1 MKKKFELQLQGYLSS
16 IVAFIV
22 ATVLGIVVFS
32 AVSQRAVESLSQSK
46 LITNVS
52 RQSVHF
58 EDILDVNYQF
68 LDGIAAQIGK
78 DGVLLSQENR
88 DMLFSIKSTTSID
101 HVALIE
107 PNGTAHYENGDVKDL
122 SHRNYFKEG
131 ISGQRILSDPVQS
144 SVDHETRVI
153 LGVPVL
159 HNSSVIG
166 VLGTSYNIT
175 ALNHLMF
182 DDLFGSQGFCIIID
196 EQGNIITLD
205 GNADTQKITYTD
217 NFFDFYSK
225 WDFRSND
232 SLQKIRDAFQSQSEG
247 ILKLIQPEDPT
258 SSRYIAY
265 TPLHLNNWMMCYVI
279 PVSIANQS
287 YEFIH
292 DYELALNGYFMLL
305 VLLLVCRIAM
315 IHTRDRR
322 ELVYSAQ
329 IDGLTSLYNKEHTQP
344 VIDAFLRTGSPDSL
358 HAFLILDIDKFKDVN
373 DTWDTQS
380 AM

>member
-232 SLQKIRDAFQSQSEG
+232 SLQKIRDAFQSQSED

-265 TPLHLNNWMMCYVI
+265 TPLH
-279 PVSIANQS
+279 
-287 YEFIH
+287 
-292 DYELALNGYFMLL
+292 
-305 VLLLVCRIAM
+305 
-315 IHTRDRR
+315 
-322 ELVYSAQ
+322 
-329 IDGLTSLYNKEHTQP
+329 
-344 VIDAFLRTGSPDSL
+344 
-358 HAFLILDIDKFKDVN
+358 
-373 DTWDTQS
+373 
-380 AM
+380 

>member
-1 MKKKFELQLQGYLSS
+1 MKKKFEPPLQGYLSS

-107 PNGTAHYENGDVKDL
+107 PDGTAHYENGDVKDL

-182 DDLFGSQGFCIIID
+182 DDLFGS
-196 EQGNIITLD
+196 
-205 GNADTQKITYTD
+205 
-217 NFFDFYSK
+217 
-225 WDFRSND
+225 
-232 SLQKIRDAFQSQSEG
+232 
-247 ILKLIQPEDPT
+247 
-258 SSRYIAY
+258 
-265 TPLHLNNWMMCYVI
+265 
-279 PVSIANQS
+279 
-287 YEFIH
+287 
-292 DYELALNGYFMLL
+292 
-305 VLLLVCRIAM
+305 
-315 IHTRDRR
+315 
-322 ELVYSAQ
+322 
-329 IDGLTSLYNKEHTQP
+329 
-344 VIDAFLRTGSPDSL
+344 
-358 HAFLILDIDKFKDVN
+358 
-373 DTWDTQS
+373 
-380 AM
+380 

>member
-1 MKKKFELQLQGYLSS
+1 
-16 IVAFIV
+16 
-22 ATVLGIVVFS
+22 
-32 AVSQRAVESLSQSK
+32 
-46 LITNVS
+46 
-52 RQSVHF
+52 
-58 EDILDVNYQF
+58 
-68 LDGIAAQIGK
+68 
-78 DGVLLSQENR
+78 
-88 DMLFSIKSTTSID
+88 
-101 HVALIE
+101 
-107 PNGTAHYENGDVKDL
+107 
-122 SHRNYFKEG
+122 
-131 ISGQRILSDPVQS
+131 
-144 SVDHETRVI
+144 
-153 LGVPVL
+153 
-159 HNSSVIG
+159 
-166 VLGTSYNIT
+166 
-175 ALNHLMF
+175 MF

-292 DYELALNGYFMLL
+292 DYELALNCYFMLL

-329 IDGLTSLYNKEHTQP
+329 IDGLTSLYNKEHTPP

-373 DTWDTQS
+373 DTWGHAVGDVILQRVGAFLKAQFRDEDIIGRIGGDEFVILMKNIGSKDIALKRVEAMLGQIRAVKHAEMDNQS
-380 AM
+380 ITFSVGLAFSPEQGIRFDDLYRNADKALYQTKRGGRNNYTVYEKA